1 MDFSGD
7 YYAILGVPPTASE
20 DDLRQAYRIAA
31 RRFHPDVNKAPGAN
45 LLFQDVNT
53 AYEVLSDQRRRSEYD
68 QVRHDRAD
76 SLSHLHIDVH
86 YSRCTLKP
94 LHEPQ
99 LLYVLAK
106 IKPVLETMTLKT
118 DAPLNLC
125 LVIDRSKSMA
135 GVRMR
140 QVKNAAHRIID
151 QCKPADIISM
161 VTFSDDAEV
170 IVPAQRLT
178 DPRSAKTM
186 VSTIRADGAT
196 AILAGLRQGLAQIE
210 RFRASEYVNHLILIT
225 DGRTYGDETECI
237 ELAAN
242 AREHGIGIS
251 GMGIGEDWN
260 DRFLDSLASQTGGSS
275 AYINNVD
282 AVAQFLHERIR
293 SLATAYAERS
303 RLIATPAADVRL
315 NTITR
320 LAPDAMAL
328 PIETQ
333 PIPLGAIDGL
343 AATSLLLQFHVL
355 TNGVEQGDFFVGRL
369 DLSGEVLGTSQHIER
384 ATQDLT
390 VVISDQDSEENPP
403 PELLDALSKLM
414 LYRLQD
420 RAREAIEKGDIG
432 QATRSLEF
440 LATRLFEAGQE
451 ELGQA
456 ALSEAE
462 RVANTRI
469 LSEEGAKQLKY
480 GTRALLPLS
489 GDQDG

>member
-1 MDFSGD
+1 MDFSWN
-7 YYAILGVPPTASE
+7 YYAILGVSPTASE

-45 LLFQDVNT
+45 LLFQDINT
-53 AYEVLSDQRRRSEYD
+53 AYEVLSDQRRRNEYD
-68 QVRHDRAD
+68 LVRRDRAD
-76 SLSHLHIDVH
+76 GVSHLLIDVH
-86 YSRCTLKP
+86 YSRRVLKS

-106 IKPVLETMTLKT
+106 VQPLLETMTLKT

-135 GVRMR
+135 GGRM
-140 QVKNAAHRIID
+140 QHVKNAAYRIVD
-151 QCKPADIISM
+151 ECKPNDIISM
-161 VTFSDDAEV
+161 VVFSDDAEV

-186 VSTIRADGAT
+186 ISTIRADGAT
-196 AILAGLRQGLAQIE
+196 AILAGLRQGLAQLE

-225 DGRTYGDETECI
+225 DGRTYGDEAECMHV
-237 ELAAN
+237 AAK
-242 AREHGIGIS
+242 ARENGIGIS

-260 DRFLDSLASQTGGSS
+260 DRFLDALASQTGGSS
-275 AYINNVD
+275 TYINNVD

-303 RLIATPAADVRL
+303 RLVATPASDVRL

-320 LAPDAMAL
+320 LTPDAMTL
-328 PIETQ
+328 PTDTQ
-333 PIPLGAIDGL
+333 PIPLGVIDGL
-343 AATSLLLQFHVL
+343 SATTLLLQFHVS
-355 TNGVEQGDFFVGRL
+355 TNGAEHGEFFVGRL
-369 DLSGEVLGTSQHIER
+369 DLSGEVLGTDQHIER

-390 VVISDQDSEENPP
+390 VEISDRDSEENPP

-451 ELGQA
+451 DLGQA

-462 RVANTRI
+462 RVANTRV
-469 LSEEGAKQLKY
+469 LSEEGVKRLKY

-489 GDQDG
+489 GEQDG